1 MEECIM
7 SSPIAQYYSS
17 LRVRYA
23 DTDQMRIV
31 HHSKYFEYFEMGR
44 SDLIRALGM
53 PYADLESKGIFLP
66 VIEAYA
72 KFLKPARYDD
82 VLIVETSIREMPVVT
97 MAIEYR
103 ILRENKE
110 ECLAEGRTVHGFLN
124 AATGKPTR
132 APKEFLRLFDK
143 QTS

>member
-1 MEECIM
+1 M